1 MSDLL
6 TEINKENILPDTK
19 EEIIN
24 IEKNQIE
31 LQKKLEEQ
39 IKSTEE
45 KLNLEKKNA
54 EKLFLLKEQEINHK
68 NQELQK
74 LKNNN
79 RRLQLNLQK
88 LQVETNKRFDKIE
101 IKEKNELY
109 LKENQIRQN
118 SIEQLLQV
126 KEREIVNSIQIVEK
140 KKKKMKSLEKV
151 LEKNVD
157 MSRINDLY
165 NKIQIAKN
173 ELSNLTAEKENL
185 EKIKE
190 EHFICQQ
197 KIQNLYNEIENFK
210 LELRSTQLENRNRE
224 NENRKNAPYVK
235 SVHKNINSLKIKI
248 GKSNDLPLL
257 NTSNENRKEKIIKM
271 LDMDEVNDYIKK
283 IEDIEKEK
291 VIVDKRLNNTKS
303 VVMEERDNVEQKC
316 LNCDELIK
324 EEENKN
330 KLLMIQIEE
339 QKIEIKEICEKIN
352 SIKKKVENK
361 KKILEE
367 KELENRK
374 YIAEI
379 KKNSNSLK

>member
-6 TEINKENILPDTK
+6 TEINKENIYPDTK
-19 EEIIN
+19 EEILN

-54 EKLFLLKEQEINHK
+54 EKLFLLKEQEITYK

-79 RRLQLNLQK
+79 RRLKINLQK

-118 SIEQLLQV
+118 SLEQLLQV

-197 KIQNLYNEIENFK
+197 NIQNLYNEIEKFK
-210 LELRSTQLENRNRE
+210 LELRSTQLENRNKE

-235 SVHKNINSLKIKI
+235 SVQKNNIKYKI

-257 NTSNENRKEKIIKM
+257 NTSKENRKEKIVKM

-291 VIVDKRLNNTKS
+291 VIVDKRLNNTKALLI
-303 VVMEERDNVEQKC
+303 EEKDNIEQKC
-316 LNCDELIK
+316 INCDELIK

-339 QKIEIKEICEKIN
+339 QKSEIKEICDKLN
-352 SIKKKVENK
+352 SMKKK
-361 KKILEE
+361 
-367 KELENRK
+367 
-374 YIAEI
+374 
-379 KKNSNSLK
+379 S